1 MKHLRHAKGEIL
13 SDEQSRIHV
22 RQVHKV
28 LEVLDKGGEDVKCL
42 TWKKG
47 LKVWDDFC
55 APNLKAKSL
64 TGNTIKTYLKSVEIF
79 GCFTEKGDFYKPE
92 LLTDLGKAILV
103 QLQPRMQD
111 YQKAVHCRT
120 AVETTTRDVDESY
133 SAMTPEDL
141 KAFEQSDFAKHAIT
155 LIGKSLKNHLLSMQ
169 EFTDVHDYLLVT
181 MLVENG
187 SCPGPLENAKVKC
200 FEQATFTKSKKRWTL
215 VVDEHKTTRYQGPDE
230 LVMDNRLYGYMK
242 IYVSYIRPAF
252 VDSAAEEALFIKDD
266 GKKFEKG
273 TIGRRVEATFRKAG
287 VRGDIRV
294 TSTRVR
300 KIFSGAAFQ

>member
-1 MKHLRHAKGEIL
+1 MKHLRHAEGEIL

-92 LLTDLGKAILV
+92 LLTDFEKAILV

-111 YQKAVHCRT
+111 YQKAVHHRT

-155 LIGKSLKNHLLSMQ
+155 LIGKSMKNHVCKNLPMCTTTSWSRCWSRMAH
-169 EFTDVHDYLLVT
+169 V
-181 MLVENG
+181 
-187 SCPGPLENAKVKC
+187 
-200 FEQATFTKSKKRWTL
+200 QA
-215 VVDEHKTTRYQGPDE
+215 H
-230 LVMDNRLYGYMK
+230 
-242 IYVSYIRPAF
+242 
-252 VDSAAEEALFIKDD
+252 
-266 GKKFEKG
+266 
-273 TIGRRVEATFRKAG
+273 
-287 VRGDIRV
+287 
-294 TSTRVR
+294 
-300 KIFSGAAFQ
+300 